1 MSSHI
6 RFFCHAQRARRLL
19 RAHLYR
25 GSALVRCPFSKA
37 AYLPEHKGK
46 LGICG
51 LAEIGLE
58 APGLDENYVL
68 ER

>member
-1 MSSHI
+1 MPLAYDERNPFVVCAASYVPI
-6 RFFCHAQRARRLL
+6 
-19 RAHLYR
+19 YR

-46 LGICG
+46 LGLCG